1 MKENIKPTITRVLVE
16 IQIKKQTEGGLFIPE
31 SATKQF
37 VSRAKILEVGP
48 DCKFAKVGQLIIMNT
63 HTGIEV
69 EDGSDI
75 KILEEN
81 SILAII
87 E

>member
-1 MKENIKPTITRVLVE
+1 MKENIKPTIARVLVE
-16 IQIKKQTEGGLFIPE
+16 IQVKKQTEGGLFIPE
-31 SATKQF
+31 GATKSF
-37 VSRAKILEVGP
+37 VSRAKVLEIGP
-48 DCKFAKVGQLIIMNT
+48 DCKFAKKDQLIIMNT

-75 KILEEN
+75 RILEEN

-87 E
+87 D